1 MKLFLTLVSI
11 IVCLNLTAM
20 KAYPHP
26 EKRSAALEGSFM
38 SAVPI
43 SLTDDMPP
51 EIESPEF
58 PQLLLKCIP
67 NQDWTAVESCEKE
80 TELKLNMTRNT
91 IMNRSLPS
99 KEDREKLEEEEK
111 KFHAFA
117 CECLVKKM
125 ILADEMTG
133 QLDMAGYEKYY
144 ETTSLSSEQKALA
157 TADFISCMTAKL
169 ITPSLPV
176 FVRWTESSNEVIGNL
191 VTASHIIGCDIHSL
205 IKNGCSDTSVS
216 NSTLTWIM
224 QNLQTRIANEIIQ

>member
-1 MKLFLTLVSI
+1 
-11 IVCLNLTAM
+11 M
-20 KAYPHP
+20 KAHPHP

-51 EIESPEF
+51 EIESPDF

-80 TELKLNMTRNT
+80 TELKLNMTRNA

-111 KFHAFA
+111 KFRAFS

-157 TADFISCMTAKL
+157 AADFISCMTANL
-169 ITPSLPV
+169 IRPSLPI

-191 VTASHIIGCDIHSL
+191 VTANHVIGCDMNSL
-205 IKNGCSDTSVS
+205 IKNGCSDASVS
-216 NSTLTWIM
+216 TSTLTWIM
-224 QNLQTRIANEIIQ
+224 QNLQTRIAKEILQ